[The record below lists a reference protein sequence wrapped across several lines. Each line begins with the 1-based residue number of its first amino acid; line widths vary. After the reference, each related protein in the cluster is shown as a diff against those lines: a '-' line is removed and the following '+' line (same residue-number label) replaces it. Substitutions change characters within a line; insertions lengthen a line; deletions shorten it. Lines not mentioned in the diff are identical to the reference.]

1 MHGRRKGC
9 AYMTD
14 ARLQLQTQIE
24 ELTARIIELKKS
36 VADDLVTTQVLIRTN
51 NLLLS
56 RFILALEKTRKKIG
70 LPEREIAFKFELLE
84 EEYKELVAEFG
95 QEEVDKAMYRLD
107 RLLLT
112 NRQQCPRNI
121 KKYLHKR
128 LKKSRDARE
137 KSKEKK

>member
-1 MHGRRKGC
+1 
-9 AYMTD
+9 MTD
-14 ARLQLQTQIE
+14 DYLQLQTQIE
-24 ELTARIIELKKS
+24 ELTAQILELKKS

-56 RFILALEKTRKKIG
+56 RFILALEKTRKKMG

-95 QEEVDKAMYRLD
+95 QDEVNKAMYRLD

-121 KKYLHKR
+121 KKYLHRR
-128 LKKSRDARE
+128 LKKFQNNRSI
-137 KSKEKK
+137 KKERA

>member
-1 MHGRRKGC
+1 
-9 AYMTD
+9 MTD
-14 ARLQLQTQIE
+14 DYGVRRQTDDYLQLQTQIE
-24 ELTARIIELKKS
+24 ELTAQILELKKS

-56 RFILALEKTRKKIG
+56 RFILALEKTRKKMG

-95 QEEVDKAMYRLD
+95 QDEVDKAMYRLD

-128 LKKSRDARE
+128 LKKSQNNQ
-137 KSKEKK
+137 SKKKERA

>member
-1 MHGRRKGC
+1 
-9 AYMTD
+9 MTD
-14 ARLQLQTQIE
+14 DRLQLQTQIE
-24 ELTARIIELKKS
+24 ELTAQILELKKS

-56 RFILALEKTRKKIG
+56 RFILALERTRKKMG

-95 QEEVDKAMYRLD
+95 QNEVDKAMYRLD

-121 KKYLHKR
+121 KKYLHRR
-128 LKKSRDARE
+128 LKKSQNNQ
-137 KSKEKK
+137 KNKKERA

>member
-1 MHGRRKGC
+1 
-9 AYMTD
+9 MTD
-14 ARLQLQTQIE
+14 DYGLRRQTDDYLQLQTQIE
-24 ELTARIIELKKS
+24 ELTAQILELKKS

-56 RFILALEKTRKKIG
+56 RFILALEKTRKKMG

-95 QEEVDKAMYRLD
+95 QDEVDKAMYRLD

-121 KKYLHKR
+121 KKYLHRR
-128 LKKSRDARE
+128 LKKSQNNRSI
-137 KSKEKK
+137 KKERA

>member
-1 MHGRRKGC
+1 
-9 AYMTD
+9 MTD
-14 ARLQLQTQIE
+14 GYGVRRQTDDYLQLQTQIE
-24 ELTARIIELKKS
+24 ELTAQILELKKS

-56 RFILALEKTRKKIG
+56 RFILALEKTRKKMG

-95 QEEVDKAMYRLD
+95 QDEVDKAMYRLD

-121 KKYLHKR
+121 KKYLHRR
-128 LKKSRDARE
+128 LKKSQNNRSI
-137 KSKEKK
+137 KKERA

>member
-1 MHGRRKGC
+1 
-9 AYMTD
+9 MTD

-24 ELTARIIELKKS
+24 ELTAQILELKKS

-84 EEYKELVAEFG
+84 DEYKELVAEFG
-95 QEEVDKAMYRLD
+95 QDEVDKAMYRLD

-128 LKKSRDARE
+128 LKKSRDVQN
-137 KSKEKK
+137 KKEKEQKERA

>member
-1 MHGRRKGC
+1 
-9 AYMTD
+9 MTD
-14 ARLQLQTQIE
+14 DYGVRRQADDYLQLQTQIE
-24 ELTARIIELKKS
+24 ELTAQILELKKS

-56 RFILALEKTRKKIG
+56 RFILALEKTRKKMG

-95 QEEVDKAMYRLD
+95 QDEVDKAMYRLD

-128 LKKSRDARE
+128 LKKSQNNQSIKRE
-137 KSKEKK
+137 RA

>member
-1 MHGRRKGC
+1 
-9 AYMTD
+9 MTD
-14 ARLQLQTQIE
+14 DYGVRRQTDDYLQLQTQIE
-24 ELTARIIELKKS
+24 ELTAQIFELKKS

-56 RFILALEKTRKKIG
+56 RFILVLEKARKKMG

-95 QEEVDKAMYRLD
+95 QDEVDKAMYRLD

-128 LKKSRDARE
+128 LKKSQNNRSI
-137 KSKEKK
+137 KKERA

>member
-1 MHGRRKGC
+1 
-9 AYMTD
+9 MTD
-14 ARLQLQTQIE
+14 SHEVRRQTDDYLQLQTQIE
-24 ELTARIIELKKS
+24 ELTAQIFELKKS

-56 RFILALEKTRKKIG
+56 RFILSLEKTRKKIG
-70 LPEREIAFKFELLE
+70 LPEREIAFKFELLK

-128 LKKSRDARE
+128 LKKSQNNRSI
-137 KSKEKK
+137 KKERA

>member
-24 ELTARIIELKKS
+24 ELTAQILELKKS

-121 KKYLHKR
+121 KKYLHNR
-128 LKKSRDARE
+128 LKTSQNNR
-137 KSKEKK
+137 SKKERA